1 MSSVKVYTTPTC
13 PYCKKAK
20 AWLNDHG
27 VKYEEINVIEN
38 EAARD
43 HIVQKSHQTGVPQI
57 EIGNKVI
64 VGFDEDALQSEFGK
78 KKKKAA

>member
-1 MSSVKVYTTPTC
+1 MAVKVYTTPTC

-20 AWLNDHG
+20 AWLKEHK
-27 VKYEEINVIEN
+27 VKFEEINVLEN

-43 HIVQKSHQTGVPQI
+43 HIVEKSGQTGVPQI
-57 EIGNKVI
+57 EINDKVI
-64 VGFDEDALQSEFGK
+64 VGFDEEALQAQFGK